1 MEIFHH
7 SVRSFLALVVGLAA
21 VLVVPA
27 PAHAAP
33 PPSVTGWL
41 QVWNLNT
48 RHMATDSVSNYKE
61 FAHYITDES
70 RPGVNYLPDI
80 VTLQEAGTNVGGI
93 NSDSC

>member
-1 MEIFHH
+1 
-7 SVRSFLALVVGLAA
+7 
-21 VLVVPA
+21 
-27 PAHAAP
+27 
-33 PPSVTGWL
+33 
-41 QVWNLNT
+41 
-48 RHMATDSVSNYKE
+48 MATDSVSNYKE